1 MTITPDIRQQVRQRA
16 NFACE
21 FCGVTEV
28 DTAGEL
34 TVDHYQPQT
43 KGGSD
48 ELDNLI
54 YSCPRCNQYKADYW
68 PSTDSDLFLWNPRQ
82 EAAKQHFLELENG
95 ELHPLTATGR
105 FTITRLRL
113 NRKPLISYRL
123 RKKRNEEELRLLT
136 RYGELVELLGQLNR
150 QMSTLM
156 EEQQDLLREQRELLQ
171 LILGQRRG

>member
-1 MTITPDIRQQVRQRA
+1 
-16 NFACE
+16 
-21 FCGVTEV
+21 
-28 DTAGEL
+28 
-34 TVDHYQPQT
+34 
-43 KGGSD
+43 
-48 ELDNLI
+48 
-54 YSCPRCNQYKADYW
+54 
-68 PSTDSDLFLWNPRQ
+68 LWNPRQ

-95 ELHPLTATGR
+95 ELHPLTVIGR

-123 RKKRNEEELRLLT
+123 GKKRNEEELRLLT